1 MRKFRLGLS
10 LKEKEV
16 LRKLNRERMRKKRG
30 LLTQGTTANATVVKG
45 AKRLSKRV
53 MEDGWKKVER
63 RRVEK
68 ICVNKE

>member
-1 MRKFRLGLS
+1 VRKFRLGLS

-16 LRKLNRERMRKKRG
+16 LRKLNRERIRKKRG
-30 LLTQGTTANATVVKG
+30 LLTQGTTANATVVKA

-53 MEDGWKKVER
+53 IEDGWKKVER

-68 ICVNKE
+68 MV